1 MYRLASS
8 SIRPHSLAVL
18 LAVGLA
24 ACSAPKPIASLSPE
38 VGSPGARIPGAA
50 LGLAWTAV
58 DSLQRPGLE
67 VWAGRSDAFPLR
79 AWAVRLDAPGEG
91 GPALRVL
98 AAADPSDGREAPTEF
113 ADRTGACVVLNG
125 GYFHADG
132 APAGLAAVDGRV
144 MEPATDAVT
153 RGDVRYPVARGA
165 LGITERGV
173 ELAWA
178 GAPEAGSPASRCE
191 ASPGNRPGR
200 PAPEAACPAW
210 DARDALG
217 AGPMLLKNG
226 VPTRSADAEGFFGTS
241 IPRRHPR
248 SAIGVEADG
257 AVWLVVV
264 DGRQPL
270 SRGVRL
276 GELAE
281 LMAALGA
288 RDALNL
294 DGGGSSALVVASPT
308 GPVRLNLPTG
318 YDVQRE
324 VGTALGAF
332 CE

>member
-1 MYRLASS
+1 M
-8 SIRPHSLAVL
+8 
-18 LAVGLA
+18 
-24 ACSAPKPIASLSPE
+24 AP
-38 VGSPGARIPGAA
+38 GTA

-58 DSLQRPGLE
+58 DSLRQPGVV

-98 AAADPSDGREAPTEF
+98 VAADTSDRKETPTEF

-125 GYFHADG
+125 GYFSIATGDFSGLVATDG
-132 APAGLAAVDGRV
+132 AVRSPA
-144 MEPATDAVT
+144 PDAVT
-153 RGDVRYPVARGA
+153 RGETRYPVARGA
-165 LGITERGV
+165 VGITERGV

-178 GAPEAGSPASRCE
+178 GAPASRCE
-191 ASPGNRPGR
+191 ASPANRPGR
-200 PAPEAACPAW
+200 PAPAAACPAW
-210 DARDALG
+210 DVRDALG
-217 AGPMLLKNG
+217 AGPMLLRDG
-226 VPTRSADAEGFFGTS
+226 VPTRSADAEGFFATS

-248 SAIGVEADG
+248 SAIGVEPGG

-264 DGRQPL
+264 DGRQPA

-294 DGGGSSALVVASPT
+294 DGGGSSALVVAGPT

-324 VGTALGAF
+324 VVTALGAF

>member
-1 MYRLASS
+1 MLRRTSS
-8 SIRPHSLAVL
+8 LTVLPAL

-24 ACSAPKPIASLSPE
+24 SCAPPASVAIP
-38 VGSPGARIPGAA
+38 PPDARTTDAHVPGAA

-58 DSLQRPGLE
+58 DSLRQPGVA

-79 AWAVRLDAPGEG
+79 AWAVRLDAPGDG
-91 GPALRVL
+91 GPPLRVL
-98 AAADPSDGREAPTEF
+98 VAADTSDRKEKPTEF

-125 GYFHADG
+125 GYFSIATG
-132 APAGLAAVDGRV
+132 AFVGLAAVDGEV
-144 MEPATDAVT
+144 LSPAMDAVT
-153 RGDVRYPVARGA
+153 RGETRYPVARGA
-165 LGITERGV
+165 VGITERGV

-178 GAPEAGSPASRCE
+178 GAPQAGAPTSRCE
-191 ASPGNRPGR
+191 ASPANRPGR
-200 PAPEAACPAW
+200 PAPEATCPPW
-210 DARDALG
+210 DVRDALS
-217 AGPMLLKNG
+217 AGPMLLHDG
-226 VPTRSADAEGFFGTS
+226 VPTTSADAEGFFATS

-248 SAIGVEADG
+248 SAIGVEPGG

-264 DGRQPL
+264 DGRQPA

-324 VGTALGAF
+324 VVTALGAF